1 MVTRSTMYKAIGAHS
16 WEWVHVEVHSVGNK
30 EGKGHPRL
38 TEVEWGDGLESFF
51 HCIRYAPIVT
61 EIHRWEKRR
70 RACIHRTIKG
80 QLIKNARKQEMKL
93 EP

>member
-1 MVTRSTMYKAIGAHS
+1 M
-16 WEWVHVEVHSVGNK
+16 VHVEVHSVGNK

-38 TEVEWGDGLESFF
+38 KEVEWGEGLESFF
-51 HCIRYAPIVT
+51 HCIRIYAPIVT
-61 EIHRWEKRR
+61 DVKKR

-80 QLIKNARKQEMKL
+80 QLIKDPRKQEMKL